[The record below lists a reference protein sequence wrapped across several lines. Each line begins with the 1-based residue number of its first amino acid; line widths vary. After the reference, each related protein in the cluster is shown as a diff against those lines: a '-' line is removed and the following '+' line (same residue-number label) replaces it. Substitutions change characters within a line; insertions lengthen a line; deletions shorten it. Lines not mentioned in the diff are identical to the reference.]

1 MKGVNKAVLI
11 GYVGK
16 EPEIKPLK
24 HGSVASIALATTDTW
39 RNSQTGTNETR
50 TEWHRVAIYGNLVDV
65 VQQYVARGSHL
76 YIEGK
81 LKTRS
86 WHNQQGQTQYITE
99 IIIDRDGTMQM
110 LGSVTNKEKVEQ
122 IGNTDA
128 SVNHISPSHEIQG
141 NLKSVKLDGLLV
153 DAQNGY
159 DLFTRGN
166 RLFLKTRYTGDLLVT
181 VYDSDT
187 KAQEDMQLYK
197 HVLNNRLTRVLNIR
211 NDGRLQAFDGDSDEY
226 RELRLGLPIETGSA
240 EGNEVFDPLLLDG
253 AVGRDV
259 TDEPCPF

>member
-16 EPEIKPLK
+16 EPEIKQLK
-24 HGSVASIALATTDTW
+24 HGYVANIALATTETW
-39 RNSQTGTNETR
+39 RNRQTGTNETR
-50 TEWHRVAIYGNLVDV
+50 TEWHRVVIYGKLVDIV
-65 VQQYVARGSHL
+65 AQYFRKGSQL
-76 YIEGK
+76 YVEGK

-86 WHNQQGQTQYITE
+86 WQNQQGQTQYTTE

-110 LGSVTNKEKVEQ
+110 LGSVTNKGKPEE
-122 IGNTDA
+122 ISNTGA
-128 SVNHISPSHEIQG
+128 ALNPKSPSHEIQG
-141 NLKSVKLDGLLV
+141 NFKSVKLDGLLV

-181 VYDSDT
+181 VYESDT
-187 KAQEDMQLYK
+187 EAQEDMQVYK
-197 HVLNNRLTRVLNIR
+197 LMLNNPLTKVINIR
-211 NDGRLQAFDGDSDEY
+211 NDGRLQTFGEDSDEY
-226 RELRLGLPIETGSA
+226 RELQLGSPVVTGSA
-240 EGNEVFDPLLLDG
+240 KENEEFDPLLLDG

>member
-1 MKGVNKAVLI
+1 MKGVNKVVLI

-16 EPEIKPLK
+16 EPDIKPLK
-24 HGSVASIALATTDTW
+24 HGSVANIALATTETW
-39 RNSQTGTNETR
+39 RNRQTGTNETR
-50 TEWHRVAIYGNLVDV
+50 TEWHRVVIYGNLVDV
-65 VQQYVARGSHL
+65 VQQYVTKGSHI

-86 WHNQQGQTQYITE
+86 WQNQQGQTQYITE

-110 LGSVTNKEKVEQ
+110 LGSVTNKGTPGE
-122 IGNTDA
+122 IGNPDA
-128 SVNHISPSHEIQG
+128 ALNHKSPSCEIQG
-141 NLKSVKLDGLLV
+141 NLKSIKLDGLLI

-187 KAQEDMQLYK
+187 EAQEDMQVYRQALI
-197 HVLNNRLTRVLNIR
+197 NPLTRVTKIR
-211 NDGRLQAFDGDSDEY
+211 NDGRLQVFGTDSDEY
-226 RELRLGLPIETGSA
+226 RELQLGLSINTGSTK
-240 EGNEVFDPLLLDG
+240 GNEEFDPLLLDG

-259 TDEPCPF
+259 TDETCPF

>member
-24 HGSVASIALATTDTW
+24 HGSVASLALATTEAW
-39 RNSQTGTNETR
+39 RNKQTGTNETR
-50 TEWHRVAIYGNLVDV
+50 TEWHRVVLYGNLVDV
-65 VQQYVARGSHL
+65 VQQYVSKGSQL
-76 YIEGK
+76 YLEGK

-86 WHNQQGQTQYITE
+86 WQNQQGQTQYTTE

-110 LGSVTNKEKVEQ
+110 LGSTTNKEKPEE
-122 IGNTDA
+122 IGKTDT
-128 SVNHISPSHEIQG
+128 SVNHISPSCEIQG
-141 NLKSVKLDGLLV
+141 NFKSVRLDGLLV

-159 DLFTRGN
+159 DLITRGN
-166 RLFLKTRYTGDLLVT
+166 RLFLKTRYTGDLLVS

-187 KAQEDMQLYK
+187 AAREDMQLYQQMLINPLAK
-197 HVLNNRLTRVLNIR
+197 VINIR
-211 NDGRLQAFDGDSDEY
+211 NDGRLQAFDADSDEY
-226 RELRLGLPIETGSA
+226 RVLQLGLPVETGSA
-240 EGNEVFDPLLLDG
+240 EGNEVFDPILLDEP
-253 AVGRDV
+253 VGRDV